1 MAVFGGIFP
10 APPQSPGAV
19 AAANRRARSM
29 IQVRG
34 RLSFRAPR
42 QGLLEITGEIA
53 TWLARQEVDDG
64 LLTLFLR
71 HTSASL
77 TIQENADPDVQRDLE
92 AFLAKLVPEDPAL
105 YRHRTEGPD
114 DMPAHIKAALTQS
127 HLSLPVEGGRLLL
140 GTWQG
145 LYLFEHRSHPRDREI
160 ALHLLGE

>member
-1 MAVFGGIFP
+1 
-10 APPQSPGAV
+10 
-19 AAANRRARSM
+19 M
-29 IQVRG
+29 IQTRG

-42 QGLLEITGEIA
+42 QGLVEITSEIA
-53 TWLARQEVDDG
+53 TWLAGQTVRDG

-77 TIQENADPDVQRDLE
+77 MIQENADPDVQRDLE

-105 YRHRTEGPD
+105 YRHQAEGPD

-145 LYLFEHRSHPRDREI
+145 IYLFEHRIRPHNREI